1 MANKKAKKT
10 AKKVAE
16 KNKPEAK
23 LSKKAKAPAASAK
36 SNKPMSSKSVAGE
49 ISFQPLDDRVLVKRD
64 EASKKT
70 AGGLF
75 IPDTASDAPTHGT
88 VIAVGPGHIGKNG
101 KLMPTTVKP
110 GNKVMFAK
118 YSGNE
123 IKLNGNEYLIVRE
136 TDLIGVVEN

>member
-1 MANKKAKKT
+1 MANKKTKKSD
-10 AKKVAE
+10 KKAPT
-16 KNKPEAK
+16 KNKPANK
-23 LSKKAKAPAASAK
+23 QSKMVAKAATAAKAS
-36 SNKPMSSKSVAGE
+36 KPESLE
-49 ISFQPLDDRVLVKRD
+49 ISFQPLDDRILVKRD

-70 AGGLF
+70 PGGLF